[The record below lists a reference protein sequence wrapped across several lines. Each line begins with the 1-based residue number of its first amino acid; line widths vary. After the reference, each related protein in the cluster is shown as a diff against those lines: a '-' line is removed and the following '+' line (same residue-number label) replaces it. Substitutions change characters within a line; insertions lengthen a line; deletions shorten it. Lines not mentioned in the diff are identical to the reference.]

1 MFDREGHRR
10 YKLFKRSVMNM
21 CKTLGAVLRWG
32 TIRIGEQ
39 DLNMAKLTPEEML
52 ARARDVVDCE
62 SQAVA
67 GLQTQ
72 FTAQLATVAEML
84 LDCPGH
90 VLIAGAG
97 TSRAIAQRFA
107 HLLACCGTPA
117 LFISAA
123 DAIHGG
129 AGSITSKD
137 VVYIISKGG
146 RSTEINEFARIA
158 KDRGARIIAHTE
170 QPDSPLGRLGDAIFH
185 IVAPESADPY
195 GMIATGSSLTN
206 AAACDVLCV
215 LLLEL
220 RGYTKGQFG
229 QTHPGGAVGV
239 KLEGEKNRTS
249 EGGRDNQ

>member
-1 MFDREGHRR
+1 
-10 YKLFKRSVMNM
+10 
-21 CKTLGAVLRWG
+21 
-32 TIRIGEQ
+32 
-39 DLNMAKLTPEEML
+39 MAKLTPQEML
-52 ARARDVVDCE
+52 TRARAVVDCE
-62 SQAVA
+62 AQAVA
-67 GLQTQ
+67 GLKTQ
-72 FTAQLATVAEML
+72 FTAQLAAVVEML
-84 LDCPGH
+84 LSCPGH

-129 AGSITSKD
+129 AGSVTARD

-146 RSTEINEFARIA
+146 QSAEINRFAQIA
-158 KDRGARIIAHTE
+158 KDRGAKIIAHTE
-170 QPDSPLGRLGDAIFH
+170 KPDSPLGRLSDAVFH
-185 IVAPESADPY
+185 VVAPEGVDPF

-206 AAACDVLCV
+206 AAACDVLCI

-239 KLEGEKNRTS
+239 NLEMEKGRTLD
-249 EGGRDNQ
+249 GGRSDK